1 MESMETQ
8 LMDKSKQPFEGIVVD
23 FEKAMEAAPAGAD
36 ALDVAKGMVKKV
48 HRGYEIVVVAL
59 DEKLVRSR
67 AHGCR
72 RCPVPLV
79 VRGTYV
85 KSHYVCFR

>member
-1 MESMETQ
+1 METE
-8 LMDKSKQPFEGIVVD
+8 LMDTSKEPHRGIVVE
-23 FEKAMEAAPAGAD
+23 FENFMEKQPAGAD
-36 ALDVAKGMVKKV
+36 ALDVAKRMVTEV
-48 HRGYEIVVVAL
+48 HRGYNIIFVAL
-59 DEKLVRSR
+59 DEKLVRTR